1 MVDWK
6 LARFKGLDNMVL
18 YKIIQLRM
26 EVFVVEQTCYYQ
38 DLDDKDEGSFHLMG
52 WGRDQL
58 IAYSRLLPRGL
69 SYPNAASIGRVVT
82 HPDHRGKGLGKELM
96 ELSIKYCQEKWPDD
110 PVKISAQTYLKEFYE
125 GFGFEQCGEG
135 YLEDGIP
142 HIPMIR
148 NPR

>member
-1 MVDWK
+1 
-6 LARFKGLDNMVL
+6 MVL

-52 WGRDQL
+52 WDRDQL

-82 HPDHRGKGLGKELM
+82 HPDHRGMGLGKELM

-110 PVKISAQTYLKEFYE
+110 PVKISAQTYLKKFYE